1 MGRARGRIGRRS
13 TRLKLLLGGFCGIAL
28 LDAAIPTAALAQKSV
43 AEVLGRTA
51 TPEGEPRSY
60 LEEIALFSYIE
71 NSYVANLGRTGRGN
85 VNELRFYDHDHGY
98 TFNAAEL
105 SVKKDPSERYRLGW
119 GVVLPAGNHPPK
131 NHPPGLFRDN
141 GASSPFFPHTA
152 HDDPPAASRS
162 PPLPRGEGVPP
173 TARHGR

>member
-85 VNELRFYDHDHGY
+85 VDELRFYDHDHGY
-98 TFNAAEL
+98 TFNAAQL

-119 GVVLPAGNHPPK
+119 GVGLTAGAGPEK
-131 NHPPGLFRDN
+131 NP
-141 GASSPFFPHTA
+141 
-152 HDDPPAASRS
+152 PPA
-162 PPLPRGEGVPP
+162 PLPGRADSATFFRK
-173 TARHGR
+173 TAKEHLAQAYGPH